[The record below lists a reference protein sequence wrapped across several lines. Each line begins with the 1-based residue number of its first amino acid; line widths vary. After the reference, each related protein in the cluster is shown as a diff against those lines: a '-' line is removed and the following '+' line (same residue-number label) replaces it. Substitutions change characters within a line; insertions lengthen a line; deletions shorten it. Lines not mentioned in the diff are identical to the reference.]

1 MITLNGTPIVPTIF
15 PDGTSQVWKL
25 DSLLPDHNV
34 VVWRFEQEVELV
46 WLLQLAMLLDVTT
59 VHQHLVMPYLP
70 YARQDKE
77 VQNDR
82 TFALKTLTCMLA
94 DSIWT
99 SITTFDAHNPEPLEY
114 LFERQYRNVMPD
126 LTALCEGYDGV
137 IFPDAGAQAR
147 YGHLLPAGLPSLTA
161 TKERDQDTG
170 RITRYTLAHIDRLWG
185 ARVLVVD
192 DLCDGGATFLA
203 LADALADVV
212 ADAGLY
218 VSHGVFSKGLDAL
231 LGRYGR
237 IITTDSILD
246 PSADRYQQAI
256 TDGNL
261 IVKEILALCVP
272 STPSC

>member
-1 MITLNGTPIVPTIF
+1 
-15 PDGTSQVWKL
+15 
-25 DSLLPDHNV
+25 
-34 VVWRFEQEVELV
+34 
-46 WLLQLAMLLDVTT
+46 
-59 VHQHLVMPYLP
+59 
-70 YARQDKE
+70 
-77 VQNDR
+77 
-82 TFALKTLTCMLA
+82 
-94 DSIWT
+94 
-99 SITTFDAHNPEPLEY
+99 
-114 LFERQYRNVMPD
+114 
-126 LTALCEGYDGV
+126 
-137 IFPDAGAQAR
+137 
-147 YGHLLPAGLPSLTA
+147 
-161 TKERDQDTG
+161 
-170 RITRYTLAHIDRLWG
+170 
-185 ARVLVVD
+185 VLVVD